1 MQYLRGIQDLETN
14 INDIEVEIIIKNKN
28 ITFKP
33 ALE

>member
-33 ALE
+33 PLE